1 MSIANQEMIRNNNRR
16 LVLEFI
22 INNPPVSRA
31 ELAKQLSLTKATISN
46 IVQELL
52 EQHFIREIGSAQT
65 SMGRKPILLEF
76 NKAYGFALSLEIQ
89 PQQIIAL
96 LTNLKGEVQEIKKIP
111 FCPQDNLLQNL
122 EQILN
127 FYIEKILRLKIKLS
141 EFPLVFMELSK
152 KTKFYLRLIILSP
165 KAVWVHICRKPFKFL
180 SL

>member
-52 EQHFIREIGSAQT
+52 EQNFIREIGSAQT

-76 NKAYGFALSLEIQ
+76 NKAYGC
-89 PQQIIAL
+89 L
-96 LTNLKGEVQEIKKIP
+96 LYT
-111 FCPQDNLLQNL
+111 
-122 EQILN
+122 
-127 FYIEKILRLKIKLS
+127 
-141 EFPLVFMELSK
+141 
-152 KTKFYLRLIILSP
+152 SP
-165 KAVWVHICRKPFKFL
+165 SPRD
-180 SL
+180 

>member
-65 SMGRKPILLEF
+65 CW
-76 NKAYGFALSLEIQ
+76 SL
-89 PQQIIAL
+89 
-96 LTNLKGEVQEIKKIP
+96 T
-111 FCPQDNLLQNL
+111 
-122 EQILN
+122 
-127 FYIEKILRLKIKLS
+127 KLMVL
-141 EFPLVFMELSK
+141 PCL
-152 KTKFYLRLIILSP
+152 
-165 KAVWVHICRKPFKFL
+165 
-180 SL
+180 